1 MSLKTLI
8 SKSHILLVF
17 LFVGT
22 IALAQTNE
30 QKALEAKREQ
40 LQNEIKNI
48 NRLLF
53 AEKKE
58 RGNVMEQMEALE
70 QKINVREQLI
80 NVTNQQSNLLNR
92 QINTNIR
99 NISKLRDD
107 LEVLK
112 EDYATMIQKSYQNK
126 SQQSRL
132 MFLLSSENF
141 FQAFKR
147 LQYLKQYTQYRKEQG
162 EQIVVKTEELTQL
175 NRDLTEQ
182 RKVKEQLVA
191 ENLVAKNELQKERA
205 DQQDLLATIRKNE
218 TKYTAAIE
226 KKRQEARRIDQ
237 QIDELIRLAI
247 AASNKKAAGNATASS
262 TGSGGSSSSSK
273 FVLTPEATI
282 VAKNFSANKGKLDWP
297 VERGIVSRGFGVY
310 SDAVYPGIKH
320 QNNGVII
327 ATDEGSK
334 ARSIFEGEVIGI
346 MAVPG
351 GNMGVQVKHGNYIS
365 TYYNLSKLYVKKGD
379 RVTRKEELGEI
390 YTNRLNG
397 QTQLKF
403 YLYQD
408 ANRLNPQEWIYRL

>member
-1 MSLKTLI
+1 MNSKPLIRISLKLCI
-8 SKSHILLVF
+8 V
-17 LFVGT
+17 LFIGT
-22 IALAQTNE
+22 GALAQTNE

-40 LQNEIKNI
+40 LQKEIKSI

-53 AEKKE
+53 AEKKQK
-58 RGNVMEQMEALE
+58 GTVLEQMEALE
-70 QKINVREQLI
+70 QKINVLQQLI

-92 QINTNIR
+92 QVNTNIR

-107 LEVLK
+107 LESLK

-162 EQIVVKTEELTQL
+162 VQIAVKADELTQL

-182 RKVKEQLVA
+182 RKVKEKLVA
-191 ENLVAKNELQKERA
+191 ENLVAKNELQAERA
-205 DQQDLLATIRKNE
+205 DQQGLLATIRKNE
-218 TKYTAAIE
+218 NKYSAAIL
-226 KKRQEARRIDQ
+226 KKSQETKKIDQ
-237 QIDELIRLAI
+237 QIDELIRSAI
-247 AASNKKAAGNATASS
+247 AASNKKA
-262 TGSGGSSSSSK
+262 GGSSNSIK
-273 FVLTPEATI
+273 FVLTPEAII
-282 VAKNFSANKGKLDWP
+282 VANNFSANKGKLDWP

-310 SDAVYPGIKH
+310 NDAVYPGIKH

-351 GNMGVQVKHGNYIS
+351 GNM
-365 TYYNLSKLYVKKGD
+365 
-379 RVTRKEELGEI
+379 
-390 YTNRLNG
+390 
-397 QTQLKF
+397 
-403 YLYQD
+403 
-408 ANRLNPQEWIYRL
+408 